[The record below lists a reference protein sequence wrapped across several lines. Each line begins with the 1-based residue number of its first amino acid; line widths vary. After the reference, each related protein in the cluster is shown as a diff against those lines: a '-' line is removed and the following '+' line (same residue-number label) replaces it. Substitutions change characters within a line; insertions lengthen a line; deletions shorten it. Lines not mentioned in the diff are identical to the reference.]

1 MENNFLAIS
10 VVEVPSEI
18 HEPWEAP
25 YLQNLGLC
33 LGFYV
38 IFSNFEEIQAN
49 EWSSNFVSAVGC
61 VSSVPSLYSANW
73 MGKEAAGAEDAA
85 GAPIQLLHPHLFS
98 PSTQPYQLLG
108 LFQAVAPLGECEG

>member
-38 IFSNFEEIQAN
+38 IFSSFEEIQAN
-49 EWSSNFVSAVGC
+49 EWSSNLMSAVGY
-61 VSSVPSLYSANW
+61 VPLVPSLHSPNW
-73 MGKEAAGAEDAA
+73 MGKRQQGLRT
-85 GAPIQLLHPHLFS
+85 LLVPPSSSLLTQHPTL
-98 PSTQPYQLLG
+98 PQLLG
-108 LFQAVAPLGECEG
+108 LFQAVAPLGECG